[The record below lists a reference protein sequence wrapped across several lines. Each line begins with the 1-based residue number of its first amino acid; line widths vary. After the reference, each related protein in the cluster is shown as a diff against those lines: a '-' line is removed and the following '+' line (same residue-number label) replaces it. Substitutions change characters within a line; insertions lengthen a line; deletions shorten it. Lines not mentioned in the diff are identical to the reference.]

1 MPFDITSVGL
11 GIVIAVVGGIALL
24 FLLNLRTIIY
34 LCSPNEVLIFSGKRR
49 RVGNRLFGYRI
60 IKGGMGFRVPLMERV
75 DRLDLTNMVI
85 DISVSNAY
93 SKGGV
98 PLAVQGVANVKV
110 AGHEPVLN
118 NAIERF
124 LGKSRQEIMQ
134 IAKMTLEG
142 SLRGILATM
151 TPEEVNEDKILF
163 AERLVGDVEEDMT
176 RLGLVIDTF
185 KLQNVQDEVSYLDS
199 IGRKKNAEIL
209 RQARI
214 AEAVARA
221 DAAVR
226 SAENR
231 EREMRTKITAET
243 DIAKADAQ
251 RRLRD
256 TLTQREALV
265 AEEQAT
271 VAASLAQSKA
281 EIDVQ
286 KARIEQMRRKL
297 DADVIQP
304 AKARCESLEAEAKA
318 KAAPIIADGEAR
330 AMVLRTL
337 SERWSAAGPH
347 ARDVFLL
354 QKMDKIIDAITATVA
369 DTTIDQVTMIDSNAP
384 SLGTDGSLPMKAIST
399 IEQIKQVFG
408 VDLLDLVKQKSAGGG
423 DSSGPHPARS
433 WELPPETGTES

>member
-1 MPFDITSVGL
+1 MGEVM
-11 GIVIAVVGGIALL
+11 GIIVAVLGGIALL
-24 FLLNLRTIIY
+24 ILLNLRNLIY
-34 LCSPNEVLIFSGKRR
+34 ICAPNEVLIFSGSRR
-49 RVGNRLFGYRI
+49 RVGNRLYGYKI
-60 IKGGMGFRVPLMERV
+60 IKGGRSIRVPLLERV

-98 PLAVQGVANVKV
+98 PLVVQGVANMKV

-124 LGKSRQEIMQ
+124 LGRSRLEIMQ

-163 AERLVGDVEEDMT
+163 AERLVGEVEEDMT

-214 AEAVARA
+214 AEAIAKA

-226 SAENR
+226 AAENR
-231 EREMRTKITAET
+231 EREMRAKITAEIN
-243 DIAKADAQ
+243 IAKADAQ

-256 TLTQREALV
+256 ALTRREALV

-271 VAASLAQSKA
+271 VAAALAQATA
-281 EIDVQ
+281 EIEVQ
-286 KARIEQMRRKL
+286 KARVEQMRRKL
-297 DADVIQP
+297 EADVIQP
-304 AKARCESLEAEAKA
+304 AKARCEAMEAEAKA
-318 KAAPIIADGEAR
+318 IAAPIIADGEAR
-330 AMVLRTL
+330 AQVLRTL
-337 SERWSAAGPH
+337 AQRWKAAGPN

-354 QKMDKIIDAITATVA
+354 QKMDKIIEAITATVA
-369 DTTIDQVTMIDSNAP
+369 DTQIEQLTMIDSKTP
-384 SLGTDGSLPMKAIST
+384 SLGTDGSLPVKAIST
-399 IEQIKQVFG
+399 IEQIKQVLG
-408 VDLLDLVKQKSAGGG
+408 VDLMDLLRKRNDGQAIQTT
-423 DSSGPHPARS
+423 AR
-433 WELPPETGTES
+433 ELPVEEP

>member
-1 MPFDITSVGL
+1 MGSIVGIIL
-11 GIVIAVVGGIALL
+11 AVLVGAGVLIV
-24 FLLNLRTIIY
+24 LNIRNLIY
-34 LCSPNEVLIFSGKRR
+34 ICAPNEVLIFSGSRR
-49 RVGNRLFGYRI
+49 RVGNKLYGYKI
-60 IKGGMGFRVPLMERV
+60 IKGGRKLRVPLMERV

-124 LGKSRQEIMQ
+124 LGKSRHEIMQ

-163 AERLVGDVEEDMT
+163 AERLVADVEEDMT

-226 SAENR
+226 AAENR
-231 EREMRTKITAET
+231 EREMRAKITAET

-251 RRLRD
+251 KRLRD
-256 TLTQREALV
+256 ALTRRDALV

-271 VAASLAQSKA
+271 VAAALAQSKA

-286 KARIEQMRRKL
+286 KARVEQMRRKL
-297 DADVIQP
+297 DADIVQP
-304 AKARCESLEAEAKA
+304 AKALCESMEADAKA
-318 KAAPIIADGEAR
+318 RAAPIVADGEAR

-337 SERWSAAGPH
+337 AERWKAAGPN

-369 DTTIDQVTMIDSNAP
+369 DTHIQQVTMIDSKTP
-384 SLGTDGSLPMKAIST
+384 SLGSDGSLPVRAIST
-399 IEQIKQVFG
+399 IEQIKQVLG
-408 VDLLDLVKQKSAGGG
+408 VDILDLLKNRRQDGTQSGQSLGA
-423 DSSGPHPARS
+423 SSR
-433 WELPPETGTES
+433 ELPTAEPPES